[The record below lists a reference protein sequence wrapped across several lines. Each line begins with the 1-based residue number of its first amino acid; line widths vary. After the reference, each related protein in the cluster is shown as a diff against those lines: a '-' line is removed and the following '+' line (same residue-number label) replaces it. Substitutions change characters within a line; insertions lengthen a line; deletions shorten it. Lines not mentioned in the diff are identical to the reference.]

1 MIHRA
6 FIIFSL
12 ALIASADPVT
22 NSDTLVADEDGY
34 LPVDFSDPD
43 YYRCSHEDDTPSG
56 HMYYACISKYTT
68 EDPVEFVDKMLRL
81 GAYPDVI
88 HEKTKRPVIQA
99 CLAKNFTKTV
109 RLLVDRG
116 ASLTQKDEK
125 GWNTCEIACFEGHL
139 EIVKLCHEEGV
150 DMVSENHSKYHYI
163 NYACAGKTWGHA
175 ATTRFLLEIGVD
187 PDIRSRAENTTCMEE
202 WAAYDNVKSVL
213 IEFGAK
219 TKPITRQ
226 RKKVHPDL

>member
-1 MIHRA
+1 MNHLV
-6 FIIFSL
+6 FIIFAL
-12 ALIASADPVT
+12 ALIASAEHVT
-22 NSDTLVADEDGY
+22 NPDTPVVDEDGY
-34 LPVDFSDPD
+34 LPVDFSDPY

-56 HMYYACISKYTT
+56 HMYYACMSKHTK

-88 HEKTKRPVIQA
+88 HERTKRPVIQSCMA
-99 CLAKNFTKTV
+99 RNFTKTV
-109 RLLVDRG
+109 QLLVDRG
-116 ASLTQKDEK
+116 ASLMQENAE
-125 GWNTCEIACFEGHL
+125 GWNTCQAACFEGL
-139 EIVKLCHEEGV
+139 LDIVKICHEAGV
-150 DMVSENHSKYHYI
+150 DMVSETHTKYHYI
-163 NYACAGKTWGHA
+163 NHACAGKTWGHA
-175 ATTRFLLEIGVD
+175 ETTRFLLELGVD
-187 PDIRSRAENTTCMEE
+187 PDIRSRDENTSCMEQ